1 MGFNEMEKSE
11 LATMKKQWDDEYN
24 SFKAKGLKLN
34 MARGKPAPEQLELS
48 MGLLD
53 VLNSKSS
60 LIGENGDDYRNYG
73 ILEGIP
79 EAREMFSKMIGVKS
93 DEILVCG
100 NASLNIMY
108 DVVSTSFLKGVNGG
122 TPWCKLDKVKFLCP
136 VPGYDRHFAICE
148 NFGIEMIN
156 IPTDENGPDMDMVE
170 KLVSSDE
177 SVKGIWCVPQYANP
191 TGYVYSDE
199 VVKRFA
205 ALKPKA
211 ADFRIFWDNAY
222 CIHHVSDTPKYVLNL
237 MDECRKT
244 GNEDILY
251 TFGSTSKV
259 TFPGAGVAALGTS
272 KNNIS
277 YLKKVMGIRTIGY
290 DKINQLRHVRFF
302 GTYEGILE
310 HMEKH
315 RAILKPKFDAVID
328 MLEKEIAPLGIGSWT
343 NPDGGYFIS
352 FDSLPGC
359 AKRIVELC
367 KEAGVTLTGAGATYP
382 YGKDPEDRNIRIAP
396 SYPPLQDLI
405 IATELFALCVK
416 LVSVNKLLEEM

>member
-11 LATMKKQWDDEYN
+11 LAAMKKQWDDEYN

-136 VPGYDRHFAICE
+136 VPGYDRHYAICE

-382 YGKDPEDRNIRIAP
+382 YGKDPEDKNIRIAP
-396 SYPPLQDLI
+396 TYPSVDELTMAMEIFCLAVK
-405 IATELFALCVK
+405 IASAEKVL
-416 LVSVNKLLEEM
+416 

>member
-1 MGFNEMEKSE
+1 MGFNEMEKCE
-11 LATMKKQWDDEYN
+11 LAAMKKQWDDEYN

-382 YGKDPEDRNIRIAP
+382 YGKDPEDKNIRIAP
-396 SYPPLQDLI
+396 TYPSVDELTMAMEIFCLAVK
-405 IATELFALCVK
+405 IASAEKVL
-416 LVSVNKLLEEM
+416 

>member
-1 MGFNEMEKSE
+1 
-11 LATMKKQWDDEYN
+11 
-24 SFKAKGLKLN
+24 
-34 MARGKPAPEQLELS
+34 
-48 MGLLD
+48 
-53 VLNSKSS
+53 
-60 LIGENGDDYRNYG
+60 
-73 ILEGIP
+73 
-79 EAREMFSKMIGVKS
+79 
-93 DEILVCG
+93 
-100 NASLNIMY
+100 
-108 DVVSTSFLKGVNGG
+108 
-122 TPWCKLDKVKFLCP
+122 
-136 VPGYDRHFAICE
+136 
-148 NFGIEMIN
+148 MIN

-382 YGKDPEDRNIRIAP
+382 YGKDPEDKNIRIAP
-396 SYPPLQDLI
+396 TYPSVDELTMAMEIFCLAVK
-405 IATELFALCVK
+405 IASAEKVL
-416 LVSVNKLLEEM
+416 

>member
-11 LATMKKQWDDEYN
+11 LAAMKKQWDDEYN

-60 LIGENGDDYRNYG
+60 LIGKNGDDYRNYG

-310 HMEKH
+310 QMEKH

-382 YGKDPEDRNIRIAP
+382 YGKDPEDKNIRIAP
-396 SYPPLQDLI
+396 TYPSVDELTMAMEIFCLAVK
-405 IATELFALCVK
+405 IASAEKVL
-416 LVSVNKLLEEM
+416 

>member
-11 LATMKKQWDDEYN
+11 LAAMTKQWDDEYN

-382 YGKDPEDRNIRIAP
+382 YGKDPEDKNIRIAP
-396 SYPPLQDLI
+396 TYPSVDELTMAMEIFCLAVK
-405 IATELFALCVK
+405 IASAEKVL
-416 LVSVNKLLEEM
+416 

>member
-11 LATMKKQWDDEYN
+11 LAAMKKQWDDEYN

-60 LIGENGDDYRNYG
+60 LIGKNGDDYRNYG

-382 YGKDPEDRNIRIAP
+382 YGKDPEDKNIRIAP
-396 SYPPLQDLI
+396 TYPSVDELTMAMEIFCLAVK
-405 IATELFALCVK
+405 IASAEKVL
-416 LVSVNKLLEEM
+416 